1 MEAAD
6 KDKDIDYLVSL
17 LDDAMENG
25 SGHLE
30 VISKDKKIQVNND
43 CACGNNTACSVPTL
57 HEGID

>member
-30 VISKDKKIQVNND
+30 V
-43 CACGNNTACSVPTL
+43 
-57 HEGID
+57 